1 MKKARLSKESRAESA
16 KGKGLLLHVALA
28 TGHRALLLLDVTRLA
43 LPVIGHAQPGLIALG
58 LEGVAIRAAAVF
70 GAFALDEFAVF
81 IDMMTFGAIL
91 DHGLFV
97 VRVMIE
103 HADRTFQGAESVDLE
118 VGVFLG
124 KGRNA
129 AQRDAEH
136 DRAENNISV

>member
-1 MKKARLSKESRAESA
+1 M
-16 KGKGLLLHVALA
+16 ALA
-28 TGHRALLLLDVTRLA
+28 TGHRALLLFDVTRLA
-43 LPVIGHAQPGLIALG
+43 LIVIGHAQPRLTALG
-58 LEGVAIRAAAVF
+58 LESVALRTAAVF

-81 IDMMTFGAIL
+81 IDMMAFGAIL

-97 VRVMIE
+97 VCVMIE
-103 HADRTFQGAESVDLE
+103 QADRTFQGAESVDLQ

-136 DRAENNISV
+136 DRAEDNISV

>member
-1 MKKARLSKESRAESA
+1 M
-16 KGKGLLLHVALA
+16 ALA
-28 TGHRALLLLDVTRLA
+28 TGHGALLLFDVTRLA
-43 LPVIGHAQPGLIALG
+43 LLVIGHAQPGLIALG
-58 LEGVAIRAAAVF
+58 LEGVAIRATAVF

-81 IDMMTFGAIL
+81 IDMMAFGAIL

-97 VRVMIE
+97 MCVMIE
-103 HADRTFQGAESVDLE
+103 HADRAFQGAESVDLE